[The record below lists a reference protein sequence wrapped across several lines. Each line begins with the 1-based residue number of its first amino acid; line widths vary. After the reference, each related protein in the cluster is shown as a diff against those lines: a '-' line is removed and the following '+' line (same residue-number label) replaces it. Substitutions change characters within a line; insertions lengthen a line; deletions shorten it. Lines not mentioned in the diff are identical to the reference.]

1 MYAVSLNKCTDKGG
15 KRMITYR
22 AFSDY
27 RWIGFSP
34 RGLLER
40 WEKVRARAR
49 DFIANELNEEDVVAI
64 TESAW
69 GNSPFAFTVTVWYKK
84 A

>member
-1 MYAVSLNKCTDKGG
+1 M
-15 KRMITYR
+15 R
-22 AFSDY
+22 AQ
-27 RWIGFSP
+27 
-34 RGLLER
+34 
-40 WEKVRARAR
+40 AR

-69 GNSPFAFTVTVWYKK
+69 GNSPFAFTITVWYKK